1 LVVAVGDWITLV
13 ISQFPLIGE
22 HPRDSDGISRSSRII
37 RFGWGGDIL
46 RRKKLPPL
54 LLPREMK
61 IEQGP
66 KEIIKREAEVLY
78 YPLTTQAITKYYTR

>member
-1 LVVAVGDWITLV
+1 MASVAVVGLSVLDVAVT
-13 ISQFPLIGE
+13 SFAGKTTAP
-22 HPRDSDGISRSSRII
+22 S
-37 RFGWGGDIL
+37 
-46 RRKKLPPL
+46 

-66 KEIIKREAEVLY
+66 KEIIKREAEVSY

>member
-1 LVVAVGDWITLV
+1 MWR
-13 ISQFPLIGE
+13 S
-22 HPRDSDGISRSSRII
+22 HPSSE
-37 RFGWGGDIL
+37 
-46 RRKKLPPL
+46 KLPPL

-66 KEIIKREAEVLY
+66 KEIIKREAEVSY